1 MSSDTAAPPI
11 GHKTVLALAL
21 PIVLSNVSEPLI
33 GIVDT
38 AVIGQLGA
46 AHLIG
51 AVALGGIIFAFA
63 FWAFGFLRMG
73 TTGLTAQASGARN
86 PDEIRAVLARAGGV
100 ALIAGLGLIVLQAP
114 IATLSFWLIEGSDK
128 AEAAAR
134 DYFDIR
140 IWSAPFA
147 LANYTMLGWFIG
159 LGRTMI
165 AFTLQ
170 LVLNLTNIA
179 LDALLVLW
187 LGMGVE
193 GVALGTLLAE
203 VIAALAGLAFVAG
216 ELRRLGGIWSWPRM
230 ASIPA
235 IRAMMSMNG
244 DLLIRSVSLLG
255 AFAWFVAQ
263 GARSGDVVLA
273 ANAILINFFLVSAY
287 FLDGFAFAAETLVG
301 RMIGAVNRAGL
312 DHAVRISSLWALL
325 LSLIAALVLWI
336 FGDGFIRIMTVNA
349 EVRLQAGAY
358 LFWVALTPLTG
369 VACFQLDGIYTGAT
383 RTADMRNMMLV
394 SLAAYLLVS
403 WALMPRY
410 GNHGLWLA
418 LHVFFIMRGITLA
431 LRYPALVR
439 AHFH

>member
-114 IATLSFWLIEGSDK
+114 IATLSFWLLEGSDK

-134 DYFDIR
+134 NYFDIR

-203 VIAALAGLAFVAG
+203 VIAALGGRADVLGHSMGGKAAMVLALSRPEMVRRLLVADIAPVAYEHSLRHLIEAMQGLDLARINTREEADAALARTVEAP
-216 ELRRLGGIWSWPRM
+216 ELRAFLLQSLDLKAKKWRLNLDVLGRDMELVTGFPETRGRFDGPVLFLSGAESDYVRPEHRARIQALFPR
-230 ASIPA
+230 ARFARIPGA
-235 IRAMMSMNG
+235 GHWLHAERPRA
-244 DLLIRSVSLLG
+244 
-255 AFAWFVAQ
+255 F
-263 GARSGDVVLA
+263 LA
-273 ANAILINFFLVSAY
+273 A
-287 FLDGFAFAAETLVG
+287 
-301 RMIGAVNRAGL
+301 
-312 DHAVRISSLWALL
+312 
-325 LSLIAALVLWI
+325 
-336 FGDGFIRIMTVNA
+336 A
-349 EVRLQAGAY
+349 EV
-358 LFWVALTPLTG
+358 
-369 VACFQLDGIYTGAT
+369 
-383 RTADMRNMMLV
+383 
-394 SLAAYLLVS
+394 
-403 WALMPRY
+403 
-410 GNHGLWLA
+410 
-418 LHVFFIMRGITLA
+418 FFNR
-431 LRYPALVR
+431 
-439 AHFH
+439 